1 MRHPTSPEASSATD
15 KSQWFASEIQRHEA
29 QLKSYLRGSFPSIR
43 DVDDVVQESYARVW
57 RRQLSSPL
65 KCVRS
70 FLYSVARNLA
80 IDSLRRKS
88 ISPIRRLD
96 EAADQTVPDNQPDPA
111 AASCINDEVSI
122 FVEILNTLPP
132 RPREILILRKF
143 HGLSHKEIAARLGI
157 SEGTA
162 QVHAIQGMRRCEQM
176 LKKRGVV

>member
-1 MRHPTSPEASSATD
+1 M
-15 KSQWFASEIQRHEA
+15 
-29 QLKSYLRGSFPSIR
+29 
-43 DVDDVVQESYARVW
+43 RVW
-57 RRQLSSPL
+57 RRQLSRPL
-65 KCVRS
+65 MCVQS

-96 EAADQTVPDNQPDPA
+96 AAADQTIPDNRPDPA
-111 AASCINDEVSI
+111 AVSCINDEISI

-132 RPREILILRKF
+132 RPREILMLRKF

-157 SEGTA
+157 SEGTV

-176 LKKRGVV
+176 LKKRGIV